1 MDGTQFIKLNFVISY
16 NWHNFISF
24 YLNLC
29 YRSPNKVIKFVKMFP
44 KWIDL
49 LLKFYDVCG
58 FNTETSKKTSKA
70 SRIFAVHSILAFTFS
85 CFILIHAMCPVIV
98 GNVLPYI
105 VNELLQMMN
114 GILTYWVI
122 IIESYCQ
129 CETQRKFWKIYEL
142 IEKHQSRS
150 KKSFLRI
157 YLIKFVEFF
166 GVITIV
172 QIIFMQYY
180 NEYVGNYIFFRI
192 AYLFSQIIYQYRVFY
207 FIFYLE
213 LVKYELQYIKTELK
227 NIAELIDL
235 NSVKSVKRRTKWCD
249 TTMKELSE
257 NSLKEI
263 NANFQLVY
271 ELTKCINQV
280 FGWSNCA
287 IILYCFHL
295 PLTDTNWAI
304 WEIGKRSNRYVQGTK
319 CSSKIRCDLA
329 AMGGFLLF

>member
-1 MDGTQFIKLNFVISY
+1 MIIY
-16 NWHNFISF
+16 HWYNFISF
-24 YLNLC
+24 YSNLC
-29 YRSPNKVIKFVKMFP
+29 FRSPNKVIKFVKMFP

-58 FNTETSKKTSKA
+58 FNTETSKKTSNA
-70 SRIFAVHSILAFTFS
+70 SRIFAVHSILAFAFS
-85 CFILIHAMCPVIV
+85 CFILTHSMRPVIV
-98 GNVLPYI
+98 GNVLPYM

-114 GILTYWVI
+114 GIFTYWVI

-129 CETQRKFWKIYEL
+129 RETQRKFWKIYEL
-142 IEKHQSRS
+142 MGKHQSRS

-157 YLIKFVEFF
+157 YLIKLVEFF
-166 GVITIV
+166 GVVTTI
-172 QIIFMQYY
+172 QIIFIQYY
-180 NEYVGNYIFFRI
+180 THYVGNYIFFRI
-192 AYLFSQIIYQYRVFY
+192 AYLFSQIMYQYRVFY

-213 LVKYELQYIKTELK
+213 LVKYELQYIKKELK

-235 NSVKSVKRRTKWCD
+235 NSVKSAKRRTKVRCD
-249 TTMKELSE
+249 STMKKLSE

-263 NANFQLVY
+263 NACFQLVY

-280 FGWSNCA
+280 FDWSNCA

-295 PLTDTNWAI
+295 PLSDANWAM
-304 WEIGKRSNRYVQGTK
+304 WEIKKRSNCYVQGTI

-329 AMGGFLLF
+329 AMGVFVLF